1 MDRTLDLTPE
11 TLLEDATTGA
21 GGLED
26 FGAPSFRRGLEIL
39 VETYEAAGL
48 NESGRK
54 RTRGRLVQLLTTR
67 LLAEQAFKDHPEIRD
82 VEITKPMY
90 LTGFPRTGTSALFN
104 LLGKDTSAR
113 PLLLWEGMF
122 PPPLGRELEPGE
134 EDPRLAGMRAYYAYQ
149 RKKNPDFDKIHFA
162 DADLPEECVLLLA
175 HTFCDVQNGIEPLMS
190 PYREYFEGSDLRQSY
205 AYYADLLRMIQW
217 QRPGER
223 WLLKSPAHLWAIDA
237 LVEMFPDVCII
248 QTHRDPMQI
257 LASYC
262 SMMEALMSIRE
273 TVDRKELGRSV
284 LEHLGKLMDRGL
296 DSRDRS
302 GGERFIDVDYA
313 RFIEDPLTAV
323 RAIYDHFDIEMDD
336 ATTAALE
343 AHVSSN
349 PRGKHGK
356 HEYDLSQYGLSA
368 GHVRER
374 LGGYLE
380 RFDLRVND

>member
-1 MDRTLDLTPE
+1 MFQFSGVNVSVGVKTFRFGFSERLTSTVTALLGRAWCGWACPQTVYLEYLYRPIERLIEGNE
-11 TLLEDATTGA
+11 T
-21 GGLED
+21 
-26 FGAPSFRRGLEIL
+26 I
-39 VETYEAAGL
+39 
-48 NESGRK
+48 RK
-54 RTRGRLVQLLTTR
+54 R
-67 LLAEQAFKDHPEIRD
+67 RD
-82 VEITKPMY
+82 
-90 LTGFPRTGTSALFN
+90 
-104 LLGKDTSAR
+104 
-113 PLLLWEGMF
+113 EG
-122 PPPLGRELEPGE
+122 PWT
-134 EDPRLAGMRAYYAYQ
+134 
-149 RKKNPDFDKIHFA
+149 FDKIWRKTVKLGVFTA
-162 DADLPEECVLLLA
+162 ISLLLA

-190 PYREYFEGSDLRQSY
+190 PYREYFEGSDLRESY